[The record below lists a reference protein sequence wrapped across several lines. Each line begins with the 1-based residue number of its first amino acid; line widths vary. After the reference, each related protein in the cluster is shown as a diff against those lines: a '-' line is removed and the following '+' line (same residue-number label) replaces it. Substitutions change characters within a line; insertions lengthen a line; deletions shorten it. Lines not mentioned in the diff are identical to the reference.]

1 MIIIVDE
8 IPLEEENKPS
18 YMYYPFKS
26 NEVMLYVLINSP
38 MPIVSYCCVSIVIHL
53 ICALQADKVLDYFF
67 YFMKEVNPFLPS
79 LLH

>member
-26 NEVMLYVLINSP
+26 NEVMLYMYS
-38 MPIVSYCCVSIVIHL
+38 SIVP
-53 ICALQADKVLDYFF
+53 C
-67 YFMKEVNPFLPS
+67 
-79 LLH
+79 LL